1 MFCILLFN
9 FDFFSKMIYMKTLG
23 IRNIVLNEGM
33 PKICV
38 PLTGTTEQSVLEEA
52 EEIRS
57 HSADLAEWRMDF
69 FEDVND
75 FAKVKSTLQ
84 NLRRILGSMPIL
96 ATFRTADEGGNGK
109 IDGHAYKELLNSINK
124 ERLADLIDVEIL
136 RNVEIVKDI
145 IDTAHEN
152 GVYVIGSYHNF
163 QMTPSAEETRLLFR
177 KMHDMN
183 CDILKL
189 AVMPK
194 DNADVLGLLQI
205 TDEASKLYAEP
216 LITMSMSQTGSISR
230 ILGEQF
236 GSCITFGS
244 LHHSSAP
251 GQIDADTLHQLLKI
265 IHTMKKTA

>member
-1 MFCILLFN
+1 
-9 FDFFSKMIYMKTLG
+9 MKTLR
-23 IRNIVLNEGM
+23 IRNLVLSEGM

-38 PLTGTTEQSVLEEA
+38 PLTGSTEQSVLDEA
-52 EEIRS
+52 EEIRL
-57 HSADLAEWRMDF
+57 HPADLVEWRMDF
-69 FEDVND
+69 LEDIND
-75 FAKVKSTLQ
+75 YTKVRNSLQ

-96 ATFRTADEGGNGK
+96 ATFRTADEGGNRQ
-109 IDGHAYKELLNSINK
+109 INGHAYKELLNGISK
-124 ERLADLIDVEIL
+124 EKLADLIDVEIL
-136 RNVEIVKDI
+136 RNAETVKDI
-145 IDTAHEN
+145 IDTAHQN

-163 QMTPSAEETRLLFR
+163 QMTPSAAETRLLFQQ
-177 KMHDMN
+177 MHDMK

-189 AVMPK
+189 AVMPN
-194 DNADVLGLLQI
+194 DNADVLRLLQM

-230 ILGEQF
+230 ITGEQF

-251 GQIDADTLHQLLKI
+251 GQIDVDTLHQLLKT